1 MWNRFQ
7 FMEKSSYEEI
17 CFSSSRQHFIVTMC
31 FVIFDPGFPVSGLR
45 EINLLMN
52 LQHDN
57 IVPLR
62 EIVVGKHLN
71 RSVSLKHLKT

>member
-1 MWNRFQ
+1 M
-7 FMEKSSYEEI
+7 
-17 CFSSSRQHFIVTMC
+17 
-31 FVIFDPGFPVSGLR
+31 SGLR

-52 LQHDN
+52 LKHEN

-71 RSVSLKHLKT
+71 RSEYVSVYFLRIGIIIAASDKETL